1 MVSRCA
7 ARLLFRARLHA
18 VYPGDAATRRIARTV
33 PGDPLLA
40 HRPASCRARLRQARS
55 RRAAAPELLVPRAAA
70 LCYCHGELLGLDSFL
85 TFPSYD
91 S

>member
-18 VYPGDAATRRIARTV
+18 VYPGDAATRRIARTG

-55 RRAAAPELLVPRAAA
+55 RRAAAPELLAPVLPPYATATEN
-70 LCYCHGELLGLDSFL
+70 YSGLTVF
-85 TFPSYD
+85 
-91 S
+91 